1 VRLGLRLRLRRDAPL
16 ASHVR
21 CARSVAQLAPALLAT
36 RCDQLFELRKGG
48 EIVAI
53 QPKAFDI
60 LRCLVQSGDVVV
72 ARTDLMAKVWPGV
85 VVTNDSLAQAI
96 MAARAALG
104 DDGDEPT
111 FIHTVRG
118 RGYRFMVP
126 VESTPRARTKESVR
140 PKTDRPPS
148 TLVGRAQSL
157 ATMRKLLERARG
169 GRGGLCLVTGES
181 GVGKTRLV
189 EELVGEAR
197 DVQSIFV
204 RCYDGKAHR
213 SCGRS
218 RRRCGRYVRRE
229 RARSTSWRRWRR
241 VVSRRRRSRI
251 RRRGFALFD
260 SIVRALTVRTD
271 PRPLLF
277 AIDDLHLA
285 DLDSLRLIASRKH
298 SITNTAGHP
307 IPKGTIVSW
316 AASNKGS
323 GKLTLSSDLAP
334 NGTVDV
340 IEPGQTNGYTC
351 TASFVPG
358 RVDLVL
364 KNVHW
369 LNDTTAQV
377 TIANANPWRDAAA
390 STLRVQRMKCLTTQL
405 GATDMA
411 TPAIGKGN
419 SVVVNVPAAKAGAD
433 YLQASANVTSNVQE
447 TTTSNNVG
455 KSPEFVQNKSCTPQ

>member
-1 VRLGLRLRLRRDAPL
+1 
-16 ASHVR
+16 
-21 CARSVAQLAPALLAT
+21 
-36 RCDQLFELRKGG
+36 
-48 EIVAI
+48 
-53 QPKAFDI
+53 
-60 LRCLVQSGDVVV
+60 
-72 ARTDLMAKVWPGV
+72 
-85 VVTNDSLAQAI
+85 
-96 MAARAALG
+96 
-104 DDGDEPT
+104 
-111 FIHTVRG
+111 
-118 RGYRFMVP
+118 
-126 VESTPRARTKESVR
+126 
-140 PKTDRPPS
+140 
-148 TLVGRAQSL
+148 
-157 ATMRKLLERARG
+157 MRKLLERARG

-204 RCYDGKAHR
+204 RCYDGEGAPELWPFAQALR
-213 SCGRS
+213 TLRAAGASAFDELAPLAEGRLAPATLADPQ
-218 RRRCGRYVRRE
+218 
-229 RARSTSWRRWRR
+229 AR
-241 VVSRRRRSRI
+241 
-251 RRRGFALFD
+251 FALFD

-358 RVDLVL
+358 PVDLVL